1 MAPRLLLVLA
11 ALTAMSLVLAAC
23 ESPTLP
29 ALATL
34 APGVIESQTAL
45 GRPTRAP
52 TSTPKPAPTA
62 TRRPSPT
69 ATPAPTDTATASP
82 SATASATATPS
93 TTVTPVSPTSTPTGT
108 FTPAPPTATATLAA
122 TAGFTPANLI
132 TNPSFE
138 GGYTL
143 SPQSAQIPNGW
154 QFYSPAHGVT
164 LPFPTKM
171 QQGNIVPAVA
181 DDYCESQ
188 LFTANELPPE
198 EGLGQPR
205 GLILDGQTVLRVHGA
220 WRACAVVLRQAITAP
235 PGVLVRITGYIL
247 AESLSPPNAQGKKE
261 DDGLVAALHL
271 YGAAGLAEDKR
282 ILANM
287 ETRNDV
293 PTSSRHW
300 NLFEV
305 TAPSPA
311 SGQLTVEIIVQQNW
325 GGSSEWFFLDNFS
338 SAIRP

>member
-1 MAPRLLLVLA
+1 MPAPRLFLLA
-11 ALTAMSLVLAAC
+11 GLTALSLGLAAC
-23 ESPTLP
+23 APPELP

-34 APGVIESQTAL
+34 APDVIESQTAAA
-45 GRPTRAP
+45 RPTTPP
-52 TSTPKPAPTA
+52 TAIPKPTA
-62 TRRPSPT
+62 TRRQSPT
-69 ATPAPTDTATASP
+69 ATPSPTDTATASP
-82 SATASATATPS
+82 SATLSATDTPS
-93 TTVTPVSPTSTPTGT
+93 ATFTQVPPTAT
-108 FTPAPPTATATLAA
+108 FTPAPPTATATPAA

-132 TNPSFE
+132 VNPSFE
-138 GGYTL
+138 DGSTL
-143 SPQSAQIPNGW
+143 APRGAQMPTGW
-154 QFYSPAHGVT
+154 QYYSPAGGV
-164 LPFPTKM
+164 LMPFATKM
-171 QQGNIVPAVA
+171 QQGNVVSAVA

-188 LFTANELPPE
+188 LFTADQLPPE

-205 GLILDGQTVLRVHGA
+205 GLILDGRTVLRVHGA
-220 WRACAVVLRQAITAP
+220 WRACAVVLRQPITAP

-282 ILANM
+282 ILAFM
-287 ETRNDV
+287 QTRNDV

-300 NLFEV
+300 NRFEV

-311 SGQLTVEIIVQQNW
+311 SGQLTIEIIVQQNW

-338 SAIRP
+338 AAIRP